1 MLSLYLLNQMNI
13 LDTIKA
19 TFSPKLIGHVA
30 ARLGEC
36 EKGVNNALDGIVPVV
51 LGGLINQVASDR
63 AETVFDLSRKAYR
76 ATNAS
81 LGPLTSILGILG
93 SGTAAGT
100 ALARGENLLSMLFGT
115 ASQVMASSI
124 SDYAG
129 IKVSSAA
136 TLLNMVSAVLPAELG
151 QYAIVHNLKA
161 RGFAEALLALK
172 GTVRTMLPPGLYGLT
187 CLVWLGGLV
196 TAPARPVIEEE
207 RVAAMVQLEA
217 TSVVRTIVHWWQ
229 GVVSLV
235 RLT

>member
-1 MLSLYLLNQMNI
+1 MNI

-19 TFSPKLIGHVA
+19 TFSPKLVGHIA
-30 ARLGEC
+30 ARMGEC
-36 EKGVNNALDGIVPVV
+36 EKGIHNALDGIVPVV
-51 LGGLINQVASDR
+51 LGGLINQAASGR
-63 AETVFDLSRKAYR
+63 AEAVFELSQKAYR

-81 LGPLTSILGILG
+81 LGPLTGVLGTLG
-93 SGTAAGT
+93 SSS
-100 ALARGENLLSMLFGT
+100 ALERGEKLLLTLFGT
-115 ASQVMASSI
+115 ASQVMANSI

-151 QYAIVHNLKA
+151 QYATAHHLKV
-161 RGFAEALLALK
+161 RGFADALLALK

-196 TAPARPVIEEE
+196 TAPAQPVIEEE

-217 TSVVRTIVHWWQ
+217 TSVIRAVMHWWQ
-229 GVVSLV
+229 GVINLV
-235 RLT
+235 RFT